1 MMGSGSSKRSRRQG
15 GDLPFGMGKAARAG
29 GFLIRFFN
37 RYASALHGRGGHRL
51 RLGRRRIRF
60 GRRRLR
66 RVRLR
71 RGTVGAKWR

>member
-37 RYASALHGRGGHRL
+37 RYASALHGLSLIH
-51 RLGRRRIRF
+51 I
-60 GRRRLR
+60 
-66 RVRLR
+66 
-71 RGTVGAKWR
+71 